1 MSSNHART
9 VILSE
14 RYVDGTL
21 KIELPHFGGNLS
33 GQHLDAA
40 AFNFVKTL
48 SEDLGSN
55 SLRLPSLP
63 EVAIK
68 IRRALVDDHSDAT
81 YVARI
86 VGSDPVLAARII
98 GAANSAY
105 CGQSGK
111 PVCDLQ
117 TALFRLGLDAVYS
130 LAMTAALEQVLH
142 ARVPDELRDR
152 MKKEWE
158 HSTLV
163 AALAQSLARLETALN
178 PDEAFLTGLLHG
190 VGRLYILRR
199 AKDHPEL
206 LGRPQALRFVM
217 DAWHHAVGF
226 ALIAHWGLSPEI
238 GEAVRDYGE
247 YDTDAA
253 PPPTL
258 TTVVHLAD
266 QLAHAVAER
275 GKGGA
280 LEFPR
285 CRALNVPDRSWQSIV
300 TSVEKDLEH
309 LHHVLGV

>member
-1 MSSNHART
+1 MSSNHAQT

-21 KIELPHFGGNLS
+21 SIELPHLGGDLS
-33 GQHLDAA
+33 RRHRDAA
-40 AFNFVKTL
+40 AFDFVKAL
-48 SEDLGSN
+48 SEDLGSD

-68 IRRALVDDHSDAT
+68 IRHALVNDHSNAA

-86 VGSDPVLAARII
+86 VGSDPVLAARVIK
-98 GAANSAY
+98 AANSAY
-105 CGQSGK
+105 RAQSGM

-130 LAMTAALEQVLH
+130 LAMSAALEQVLH
-142 ARVPDELRDR
+142 ARVPDELTDWL
-152 MKKEWE
+152 KKEWE

-163 AALAQSLARLETALN
+163 AALAQSLARAETTLN
-178 PDEAFLTGLLHG
+178 PDEAFLAGLLHG

-199 AKDHPEL
+199 AKDHAEL
-206 LGRPQALRFVM
+206 LRRPQALRFVM
-217 DAWHHAVGF
+217 DAWHHPVGF
-226 ALIAHWGLSPEI
+226 ALIVHWGLSPEI

-247 YDTDAA
+247 YDTAA
-253 PPPTL
+253 ALPPTL

-266 QLAHAVAER
+266 RLAHAVAEHE
-275 GKGGA
+275 KGGA

-285 CRALNVPDRSWQSIV
+285 CRALDVPEQSWRAII
-300 TSVEKDLEH
+300 TSAQEDLEH